1 MAGETSDIPAAQQA
15 DWILLSMSTMS
26 ASTLGLPSAKPK
38 DCSSLPELSAEPAEP
53 GELPQEKG
61 VEIEEKEKGVESDDT
76 REDSQ
81 HMEPFHE
88 NLNFTNQEENMGISP
103 GFDFAADP
111 SKKTVKVSWWKR
123 QVIFSQPQSHKY
135 NAVLSI
141 ALIAA
146 VVSVAIMGHCW
157 YKERAVN
164 NQLRLEL
171 AAKDEKLSDVM
182 QQVKEAV
189 TGRRR
194 IGVSRSSFF

>member
-1 MAGETSDIPAAQQA
+1 MAGEASDIPAAQQA
-15 DWILLSMSTMS
+15 DWELLSMSTMS

-38 DCSSLPELSAEPAEP
+38 DCSSLPELSAEPAERV
-53 GELPQEKG
+53 ELPQEKG
-61 VEIEEKEKGVESDDT
+61 VEIEEKEKGVESD
-76 REDSQ
+76 EDSQ

-88 NLNFTNQEENMGISP
+88 NLIFTDQEENMEISP

-146 VVSVAIMGHCW
+146 VVGVAIIGHRW